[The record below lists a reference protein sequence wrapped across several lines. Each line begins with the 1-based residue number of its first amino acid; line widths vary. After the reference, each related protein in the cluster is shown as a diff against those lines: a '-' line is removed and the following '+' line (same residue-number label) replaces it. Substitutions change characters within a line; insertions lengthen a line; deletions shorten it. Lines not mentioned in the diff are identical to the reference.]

1 MFLRN
6 YGKMYPIDY
15 MTLLVAGDPF
25 GDFTGLDQ
33 NVVQVVS
40 DTKIKFEDV
49 AGNEEAKL
57 ELKEVVKF

>member
-6 YGKMYPIDY
+6 YGKMYPYDP
-15 MTLLVAGDPF
+15 VVDAGDPF

-40 DTKIKFEDV
+40 DTKIK
-49 AGNEEAKL
+49 
-57 ELKEVVKF
+57 LKMLPEMKKQSLN

>member
-1 MFLRN
+1 MENVSDRLYDPVGR
-6 YGKMYPIDY
+6 
-15 MTLLVAGDPF
+15 GDPF